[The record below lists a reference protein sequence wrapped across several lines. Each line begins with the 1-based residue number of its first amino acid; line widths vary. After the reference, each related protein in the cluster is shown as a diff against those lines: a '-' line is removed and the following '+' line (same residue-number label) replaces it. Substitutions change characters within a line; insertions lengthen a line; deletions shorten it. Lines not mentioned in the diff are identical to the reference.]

1 MTMSNLRVGV
11 MTDPNDPTTFTQVES
26 FHVGN
31 NYNEHTVTF
40 ENYTGQGKYIAISDW
55 AYNDSNTYFLIDD
68 IIVEPIPSCRKP
80 GQPYVDS
87 YEIQAHQV
95 RMSWQKGAEDQA
107 LWQLA
112 IGTEADFNPDLVTP
126 HDVDVNNPD
135 LFDGEGTWCAYY
147 LTGLDAATT
156 YYVYV
161 RANCGT
167 VDEPDYSDWSA
178 LYCEFTTLG
187 CDIPTGLSM
196 ASYTS
201 TTASLWWNSD
211 NGLASEYELAYSTDE
226 FFNPEYPDDDTHVI
240 TGITELGYTIEGL
253 TAETVYYAC
262 VRANCGNDGYSDWS
276 ETISFMPSAYHTMT
290 LYEKWEI
297 SERAPLSMSYVHYN
311 PDNDQQGIKGQY
323 VLPENQLSELRFSNI
338 LGISLFTANTSLDF
352 YTNALFDVYMAA
364 VDEPTMNGFIS
375 FDDMT
380 QVYSGTLSI
389 TDGVMSISF
398 TTPFYYSEGSLM
410 IGFKQLTV
418 GDEHNT
424 SVSWKGIY
432 SHVVSCYTYDYW
444 FETEEHGFLPTTQ
457 FRYEPCNAPS
467 CPRPTMLK
475 ALPMST
481 FAKLSWSNGNGSCDV
496 QYKKTADTEWTLVEG
511 VSITTYQPYI
521 LRNLEPSTD
530 YVYQV
535 RNVCSD
541 TEHSDWSKSYYFTT
555 RSNQV
560 ITIDA
565 NNLYTEGFDEA
576 VFPPTDW
583 VTESANY
590 VSYWQQRETTHEHY
604 LVAYSGYYNDAMMYS
619 PEMHINAQGA
629 VLTLNHMHNSSLN
642 GTATY
647 CDIMI
652 STDHGEHFS
661 HLWGGRD
668 ATLVGDWITTQIS
681 LDEYVNQDIVL
692 EFYHL
697 TYNANHAWDIN
708 EIQIKAYNKVFNGSD
723 NDNSWDNPD
732 LWALDNG
739 ELPTADDEVLI
750 NSEVTIENG
759 TVAAAEQIYLNS
771 AENNEEIQGSVVI
784 EDGGQ
789 LVTNNTVEATVN
801 VNTQQSQAK
810 SSNAWYAI
818 SSPVNNVR
826 ISDFVEGTHNVYR
839 YDEPTSMWQEY
850 RNTDNLFYNLSNGR
864 GYLYRSTVA
873 NIKFTGDVNV
883 DDAEYTLKNTENAG
897 KLKGFNLI
905 GNPYTHNIYKGANA
919 AIPNTY
925 LETGFYTLTES
936 GAWQAGVDNTTAIKP
951 NQGVLVQALPTADG
965 QTLTISNLT
974 TGYVAPN
981 GKSGNDNIMFTV
993 KNSDYSDEAY
1003 IFFKEGRGLN
1013 KIEHRNADIPMLYV
1027 SKDGEDFAIAELC
1040 DNVKLVNLGFEAKKM
1055 GQYKLSIEAAGQ
1067 FSYLHLID
1075 KLTGKDVDLLLDNEY
1090 EFVGT
1095 PNDRRDRFVVY
1106 LDYMNNDNS
1115 EIFVYQNGDDIV
1127 VSGEG
1132 ELQVFD
1138 VMGRLV
1144 ATYRINGVET
1154 IRKPEKTGV
1163 YIYKMNEKT
1172 QKIVVR

>member
-1 MTMSNLRVGV
+1 
-11 MTDPNDPTTFTQVES
+11 
-26 FHVGN
+26 
-31 NYNEHTVTF
+31 
-40 ENYTGQGKYIAISDW
+40 
-55 AYNDSNTYFLIDD
+55 
-68 IIVEPIPSCRKP
+68 
-80 GQPYVDS
+80 
-87 YEIQAHQV
+87 
-95 RMSWQKGAEDQA
+95 
-107 LWQLA
+107 
-112 IGTEADFNPDLVTP
+112 
-126 HDVDVNNPD
+126 
-135 LFDGEGTWCAYY
+135 
-147 LTGLDAATT
+147 
-156 YYVYV
+156 
-161 RANCGT
+161 
-167 VDEPDYSDWSA
+167 
-178 LYCEFTTLG
+178 
-187 CDIPTGLSM
+187 
-196 ASYTS
+196 
-201 TTASLWWNSD
+201 
-211 NGLASEYELAYSTDE
+211 
-226 FFNPEYPDDDTHVI
+226 
-240 TGITELGYTIEGL
+240 
-253 TAETVYYAC
+253 
-262 VRANCGNDGYSDWS
+262 
-276 ETISFMPSAYHTMT
+276 
-290 LYEKWEI
+290 
-297 SERAPLSMSYVHYN
+297 
-311 PDNDQQGIKGQY
+311 
-323 VLPENQLSELRFSNI
+323 
-338 LGISLFTANTSLDF
+338 
-352 YTNALFDVYMAA
+352 
-364 VDEPTMNGFIS
+364 
-375 FDDMT
+375 
-380 QVYSGTLSI
+380 
-389 TDGVMSISF
+389 MSISF

-444 FETEEHGFLPTTQ
+444 FETEEHGFSPTTQ

-496 QYKKTADTEWTLVEG
+496 QYKKTADAEWTLVEG

-708 EIQIKAYNKVFNGSD
+708 EIQIKAYNKVFNGSE

-883 DDAEYTLKNTENAG
+883 DDAEYTLKYTENAG

-1013 KIEHRNADIPMLYV
+1013 KIEHRNTDIPMLYV
-1027 SKDGEDFAIAELC
+1027 SKDGEDFAIAEMS
-1040 DNVKLVNLGFEAKKM
+1040 DNVKLVNIGFEAKKM
-1055 GQYKLSIEAAGQ
+1055 GQYKLIIEAAGQ